1 MKQISGMIRVAAAS
15 PRVHLANPAQNARE
29 IEKALRAADE
39 KDVSLCV
46 FPELCLT
53 GATCGDLFYQDALL
67 EGAKAALHYL
77 RMLKIRTAF
86 VVGLPMEMNGRLY
99 NCAAVCCGGTV
110 ALVTMMS
117 QREGFAPA
125 ESAPDFVMLGGEE
138 ISVFYGETAIFSCG
152 ELVFGVAG
160 ERELL
165 SPFSSAAA
173 LCAAGATMIAHPTAQ
188 AETVYSDARRME
200 QLAVLSR
207 QLCCA
212 IVHAGAGFG
221 ESTTDAVFAG
231 DACVMEM
238 GDLLAR
244 APRFEREGAQCFAD
258 VDNARV
264 RFQRRKMNVY
274 ERDMGNLPPFA
285 LGNLRRTNKGDGLLR
300 PVNRLP
306 FVPTQE
312 KMDAHCAQIL
322 AIQAQGL
329 IRRMTHIGATKLII
343 GVSGGLDSTLALLVA
358 AHAYDLMGWARE
370 GIYAITMP
378 GLGTSRRTHD
388 NAESLSELLGCT
400 ALEIPI
406 GAAVAQHFADIG
418 QDPNQHDVCYENSQ
432 ARERTQILMDYAN
445 KVGGIVLGTGDLS
458 ELALGFCTYNGD
470 QMSMYNVNGSIPKT
484 LMRPLVAWISAR
496 LGEEVHRVALDI
508 VNTPVS
514 PELVPGEEEISQ
526 KTEELLGSYDL
537 HDFFLWHMMDSGA
550 SPRKLYA
557 LAEHAFA
564 EQFDA
569 QTILRTLDIFVR
581 RFFSQQFKRSAMP
594 DGAGVTGVS
603 LSPRGGFVCP
613 SDAQRALWLD
623 EVEQL
628 KQK

>member
-1 MKQISGMIRVAAAS
+1 MKQISGMIRVAATS

-39 KDVSLCV
+39 KGVSLCV

-67 EGAKAALHYL
+67 EGAKAALRHL

-99 NCAAVCCGGTV
+99 NCAAVCCGGAV
-110 ALVTMMS
+110 VLVPMTS
-117 QREGFAPA
+117 RREKFAPA
-125 ESAPDFVMLGGEE
+125 ESAPEFVLLSGEE
-138 ISVFYGETAIFSCG
+138 IPVLYGEAAIFSCG
-152 ELVFGVAG
+152 GLVFGVAG
-160 ERELL
+160 EKELL
-165 SPFSSAAA
+165 SPFSSAAT
-173 LCAAGATMIAHPTAQ
+173 LCAVGAAVIAHLSAQ
-188 AETVYSDARRME
+188 AETVYSDAHRME

-221 ESTTDAVFAG
+221 ESTMDAVFAG

-244 APRFEREGAQCFAD
+244 APRFEREGVQCFAD

-264 RFQRRKMNVY
+264 RFQRRKTSVY
-274 ERDMGNLPPFA
+274 DQNMGNLPPYVLDA
-285 LGNLRRTNKGDGLLR
+285 PRRMGASAGLLR

-306 FVPTQE
+306 FVPAQE

-388 NAESLSELLGCT
+388 NAESLSALLGCT

-484 LMRPLVAWISAR
+484 LMRPLVAWISAK

-550 SPRKLYA
+550 SPKKLYA
-557 LAEHAFA
+557 LAEYAFA

-569 QTILRTLDIFVR
+569 QTILRALDTFVR

-594 DGAGVTGVS
+594 DGAGATGVS

-623 EVEQL
+623 EVEQI